1 MRERQLVSLKEAIYK
16 MSGFPA
22 ERFRIFDRGKISQG
36 LAADI
41 VVFDPET
48 VADKSTWF
56 DPVQS
61 PVGVNWVFVNGVS
74 VVEDGNVTGQLPGRV
89 LRRSTWGK

>member
-1 MRERQLVSLKEAIYK
+1 

-22 ERFRIFDRGKISQG
+22 ERFRLSDRGRIRRG

-48 VADKSTWF
+48 VADRSTWSN
-56 DPVQS
+56 PVQS

-74 VVEDGNVTGQLPGRV
+74 VVEDSNVTGQLPGRV
-89 LRRSTWGK
+89 LRQRRNHTP